1 MSAEK
6 ITAEDVTKVLSVV
19 DKGLTSGMGVPKAG
33 FMCVEA
39 AVCYAFGE
47 EHSDE
52 PKCVNQII
60 RNAKIEINDLSWSS
74 KKARA
79 RGMRRIAI
87 AQLGS
92 LNVDGKDWNTTY
104 KEYCKKYI
112 PNIIKSIFSKYN
124 ININFKEFKESQLK
138 YIENIYQ
145 LESYLYDY
153 NYNLDDAT
161 VEFES
166 VKKLRKKITKK
177 DEDELLTAYC
187 EMAVKACKKH
197 KTQGSKFLYLCDD

>member
-6 ITAEDVTKVLSVV
+6 ITAEDVTKVLKVV
-19 DKGLTSGMGVPKAG
+19 DKGLTEGMGEPKAG

-52 PKCVNQII
+52 PKCVNPVI
-60 RNAKIEINDLSWSS
+60 RNKKISINDSDWSS

-92 LNVDGKDWNTTY
+92 LNVDGDDWKDSFRL
-104 KEYCKKYI
+104 YCNKYLPAI
-112 PNIIKSIFSKYN
+112 LNSIFSKYN
-124 ININFKEFKESQLK
+124 VTISSKLFKEIDLSTLNHES
-138 YIENIYQ
+138 
-145 LESYLYDY
+145 LEELLDSLYWRMT
-153 NYNLDDAT
+153 DDD
-161 VEFES
+161 V
-166 VKKLRKKITKK
+166 VDIDKLQSKLTKK
-177 DEDELLTAYC
+177 DKDTYLTALC

-197 KTQGSKFLYLCDD
+197 KTQGSKFLYLTEIESV